1 VQAGE
6 RAGMNKISVVVP
18 AYNEAE
24 NLPVIK
30 EKLARILEPYGDFEV
45 LFVDDGSRD
54 RSLEVLRGFY
64 DADPRFTYLSLVR
77 NFGHQSALK
86 AGLDAA
92 VGDCVIMLDADL
104 QHPPELI
111 PQMIERWQQGSE
123 VVNMIRRGER
133 TSAFKRLTSA
143 SFYRLVNAISDYEI
157 RPGASD
163 FRLLDRKVV
172 DAIIGLG
179 ERTLFLRGLIPWL
192 GFRHCDIDYVPDDRL
207 HGSSQYSLRRMLSLA
222 VDGITAS
229 SIRPLRLSTVLGV
242 TMSVL
247 AMIYVVYALAIK
259 LFVGTA
265 ISGWTSLLVGVMLMG
280 GVQLMILGILGEY
293 LGKVLIEIKGRPNYI
308 VREKGQ
314 ARAPRASAGLRTV
327 AAERKAQ

>member
-1 VQAGE
+1 
-6 RAGMNKISVVVP
+6 MNKISVVVP

-30 EKLARILEPYGDFEV
+30 DKLGRILEPYGDFEV

-54 RSLEVLRGFY
+54 RSLEVLRGFC

-92 VGDCVIMLDADL
+92 MGDCVIMLDADL

-111 PQMIERWQQGSE
+111 PAMIERWRQGFE
-123 VVNMIRRGER
+123 VVNMIRRQER

-143 SFYRLVNAISDYEI
+143 YFYRLVNAISDYEI
-157 RPGASD
+157 HPGAAD

-172 DAIIGLG
+172 DAVVGLG

-192 GFRHCDIDYVPDDRL
+192 GFRHCEIDYVPNDRL

-229 SIRPLRLSTVLGV
+229 SIRPLRLSTFLGV
-242 TMSVL
+242 TMSAL
-247 AMIYVVYALAIK
+247 AMVYVVYALAVK

-308 VREKGQ
+308 VRERGQ
-314 ARAPRASAGLRTV
+314 ARALRSSAALRTV
-327 AAERKAQ
+327 TAERKAQ

>member
-1 VQAGE
+1 
-6 RAGMNKISVVVP
+6 MSPNISVVIP

-24 NLPVIK
+24 NLPVLK
-30 EKLARILEPYGDFEV
+30 QRLAGVLEPYGDFEV

-54 RSLEVLRGFY
+54 RSIEILRSFNE
-64 DADPRFTYLSLVR
+64 ADPRFAYVSLVR
-77 NFGHQSALK
+77 NFGHQNALK

-92 VGDCVIMLDADL
+92 LGDCVIMLDADL

-111 PQMIERWQQGSE
+111 PEMIERWRQGFE
-123 VVNMIRRGER
+123 VVNMIRRDDG
-133 TSAFKRLTSA
+133 TSAFKRLTSRC
-143 SFYRLVNAISDYEI
+143 FYRLVNAISDYQI
-157 RPGASD
+157 RSGAAD

-172 DAIIGLG
+172 DAVVGLG

-192 GFRHCDIDYVPDDRL
+192 GFRHCDIDYVPDARL
-207 HGSSQYSLRRMLSLA
+207 HGSSQYSLRRMLALA

-242 TMSVL
+242 VMSTL
-247 AMIYVVYALAIK
+247 AMLYVGYALAIK

-293 LGKVLIEIKGRPNYI
+293 LGKVLVEIKGRPNYI
-308 VREKGQ
+308 VREKSQ
-314 ARAPRASAGLRTV
+314 ARAPSTASVGRSSAALRTV
-327 AAERKAQ
+327 TAERKSR